1 MDNRLIIALDVFE
14 ETKALEI
21 AKNISD
27 MVFAVKINWPLILGA
42 GPGIIS
48 KLSRFTPVICDLKI
62 ADIPNTNSLI
72 TQKVHQ
78 MGAYGVI
85 AHAFVGGDSLRAVVE
100 SARGIKVLAVVA
112 MSHPGASD
120 FMEKDLDGL
129 LSLALKSGV
138 DGFIA
143 PGNNPSMI
151 RRVREKS
158 MNKPIVSPGIGAQ
171 GGNAVEAVMNGTDY
185 VIVGRSVYESA
196 NPEQVVGEL
205 NWQISEGLERRPG
218 RYEILNL

>member
-1 MDNRLIIALDVFE
+1 MDNRLIVALDIFE
-14 ETKALEI
+14 EKKALEI

-27 MVFAVKINWPLILGA
+27 MVFAIKINWPLILGS
-42 GPGIIS
+42 GIDIVT
-48 KLSRFTPVICDLKI
+48 KLSRFTRVICDLKI

-72 TQKVHQ
+72 TKKVREK
-78 MGAYGVI
+78 GAFAVI
-85 AHAFVGGDSLRAVVE
+85 AHAFVGEDSLKAVVD
-100 SARGIKVLAVVA
+100 SAGGAKVLAVVA

-120 FMEKDLDGL
+120 FMEKNVDNLAAV
-129 LSLALKSGV
+129 ALKSGA

-151 RRVREKS
+151 RRVRERS
-158 MNKPIVSPGIGAQ
+158 RNKPIVSPGIGAQ

-196 NPEQVVGEL
+196 HPEDVVGDL

-218 RYEILNL
+218 KYEILNL